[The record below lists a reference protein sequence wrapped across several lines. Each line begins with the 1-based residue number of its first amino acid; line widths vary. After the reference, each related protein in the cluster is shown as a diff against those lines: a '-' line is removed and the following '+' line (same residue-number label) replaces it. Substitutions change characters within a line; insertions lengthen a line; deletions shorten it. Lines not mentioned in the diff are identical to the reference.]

1 MPLFVLKGII
11 NYYILLYYFLNTCT
25 FLYYMY
31 VTSNTD
37 ILFSVYDLRTFI
49 KNIEMWYFSNEKAKI
64 PIKWMKAT
72 VGH

>member
-25 FLYYMY
+25 CLYYMY

-49 KNIEMWYFSNEKAKI
+49 KILRCGTLAMRKQKSQ
-64 PIKWMKAT
+64 
-72 VGH
+72 